1 MSVEKMK
8 AQSLRDRLR
17 PAMERIEEQRTTGKY
32 PRISPATLEK
42 MRIIVAGDRIIDAGE
57 RAVSEMRKAG

>member
-1 MSVEKMK
+1 
-8 AQSLRDRLR
+8 
-17 PAMERIEEQRTTGKY
+17 MERIEEQRTTGKY